1 MAPEPL
7 KGREPEELR
16 ACDFQ
21 EDKLSR
27 LVRRGIEEG
36 VISMSRAGE
45 ILGKS
50 LTEMRELTMAWVA

>member
-1 MAPEPL
+1 
-7 KGREPEELR
+7 
-16 ACDFQ
+16 
-21 EDKLSR
+21 